1 MNLKHLFKTLVF
13 SLLVVV
19 FAACDEPQKQGEVS
33 YTVKYDGKT
42 VRENDVIVV
51 TMDDFDATSIE
62 MLAQIEIVNGE
73 ENWRGLRKILAQSD
87 IEEKDEV
94 KALEK
99 FIGFP
104 RYFARRSGR

>member
-51 TMDDFDATSIE
+51 TMDDFDATSPNSQFCSVSEFVSI
-62 MLAQIEIVNGE
+62 IVASTAIDD
-73 ENWRGLRKILAQSD
+73 ENLLTLNLRVS
-87 IEEKDEV
+87 
-94 KALEK
+94 
-99 FIGFP
+99 
-104 RYFARRSGR
+104 